1 MVFPGFY
8 TRAEKIIYL
17 LFGQSKKK
25 QIISRVSWRVGLI
38 YSIVIPTFSFFSFFL
53 SFIFLSFY
61 LSFFFLSFLRSFLTK
76 FLFMA
81 RRGGRES
88 YQIRFIVLQ
97 FFNWFLHFYLLFFF
111 AFNAYSGGEI
121 IFYCALIPLLM
132 DFQVATFGQFLKRK
146 KGFDRTS
153 TFAVLYIL

>member
-1 MVFPGFY
+1 MVFPGFH
-8 TRAEKIIYL
+8 TRGLKNNL
-17 LFGQSKKK
+17 SLFGQSKKK

-38 YSIVIPTFSFFSFFL
+38 YSIVIPTFSF
-53 SFIFLSFY
+53 Y
-61 LSFFFLSFLRSFLTK
+61 LLFFFLSFLRSFLTK